1 MCERWPGPRCND
13 KCKTR
18 DVKRELL
25 NQIAQAHTRESIE
38 YKTALAELLS
48 SQEIYDTTPRGI
60 KELTETIQN
69 QNIDSSIIPSRYVRG
84 KSTRMMQSEALK
96 EIDNERVSN
105 IAEIVST
112 MYPVFSKEETETI
125 IASSRENR
133 EKAIIKEMSLEVF
146 KNKTFNVKDLDRVID
161 SNLDTS
167 GEEYYQYV
175 DKIKSGIYEKYGNLP
190 PKNVSEAIQKLDSMD
205 PPNKVSLHAYRS
217 IGNAIEKSKTQLGEE
232 INRIAAIQDA
242 QPKVVAEYFDA
253 YRKDYNEKYASMP
266 AEKQPNPPKDWIE
279 GDLPHNGLIKN
290 ETTFFIPRDP
300 ATIYA
305 IYKLRTDLNAI
316 PDYLKQSTKLASVD
330 ETPNGYTVKYTSR
343 TGKSLKTEQFSS
355 KEELIKT
362 LNQNT
367 KDTTVIFK
375 DSDEQTLSKIKD
387 KHRIITLPDIASK
400 HFDIQQKDPAN
411 LSHFFKTESDT
422 LDIYGAMRKRI
433 LKTWG
438 TKPTR
443 TQTVNLDF
451 KPDFNTRSS
460 KFVR

>member
-18 DVKRELL
+18 DVKKELL
-25 NQIAQAHTRESIE
+25 NQIAQVHTRESIE

-60 KELTETIQN
+60 KELTETIQT
-69 QNIDSSIIPSRYVRG
+69 QNIDSSIIPSRYLKG
-84 KSTRMMQSEALK
+84 KSTRIMQTEALK

-125 IASSRENR
+125 IAASRENR
-133 EKAIIKEMSLEVF
+133 EKAVIKEMSVDVF
-146 KNKTFNVKDLDRVID
+146 RTQTFNIDGLNQMID
-161 SNLDTS
+161 SNLETS

-175 DKIKSGIYEKYGNLP
+175 DKIKTGIYDTYGNNP
-190 PKNVSEAIQKLDSMD
+190 PKNVTEAIQKLDNME
-205 PPNKVSLHAYRS
+205 PPNKVSLYAYRS
-217 IGNAIEKSKTQLGEE
+217 IGNAIERSKTQLGEE
-232 INRIAAIQDA
+232 INRISAIQDA

-253 YRKDYNEKYASMP
+253 YRKDYNDNYSSAPSD
-266 AEKQPNPPKDWIE
+266 KQPNPPKDWIE
-279 GDLPHNGLIKN
+279 GDLPHNGITKN
-290 ETTFFIPRDP
+290 ETTFFLPRDP
-300 ATIYA
+300 ATVYA

-330 ETPNGYTVKYTSR
+330 ETTEGYTVKYTSR
-343 TGKSLKTEQFSS
+343 TGKSLKTEKFSS
-355 KEELIKT
+355 KDELIKT
-362 LNQNT
+362 LNNDT
-367 KDTTVIFK
+367 KDTTIIFK
-375 DSDEQTLSKIKD
+375 EEDEQTLSKLKD
-387 KHRIITLPDIASK
+387 KHRIITLPDVASK
-400 HFDIQQKDPAN
+400 HFDLQQKDPAN
-411 LSHFFKTESDT
+411 LSHFFKTQSDT

-443 TQTVNLDF
+443 TQTANLDF